1 MKTGA
6 VRAQRGQGAAVSGR
20 PERMAT
26 TEELAD
32 FLQLPPHT
40 LEQWRSQ
47 GKGPDYHKVGRHVR
61 YDWQDVRNWKNAQ
74 KMTIGVRT

>member
-1 MKTGA
+1 MRTGA
-6 VRAQRGQGAAVSGR
+6 VRAQRGQRAATPGK
-20 PERMAT
+20 PEQMAT
-26 TEELAD
+26 TEEVAD
-32 FLQLPPHT
+32 YLQMPPHT

-74 KMTIGVRT
+74 KMTMGVTA

>member
-6 VRAQRGQGAAVSGR
+6 VRAQRGQEAAPVGR
-20 PERMAT
+20 PEGMAT
-26 TEELAD
+26 TKELAVH
-32 FLQLPPHT
+32 LQVPPHT

-61 YDWQDVRNWKNAQ
+61 YEWRDVFRWKDGQ
-74 KMTIGVRT
+74 KMTLTA

>member
-6 VRAQRGQGAAVSGR
+6 VKAQSGQRAATGGR

-26 TEELAD
+26 TEEVAD

-61 YDWQDVRNWKNAQ
+61 YDWRDVAKWKDAQ
-74 KMTIGVRT
+74 KMTIGVKA